1 MFPKFCPKCGAPL
14 KPGQEFCMECGT
26 HLDAWQGDDTVEPEP
41 EGVEEAVAEDDPT
54 LVVPEPEGGE
64 AADAEAEAT
73 EPAQDAPAPAH
84 HLRQGDA
91 AEHDA
96 PQDGASY
103 LPDLPSYGKP
113 QGFEVIDASSSPMRA
128 PVGTNP
134 TESRFERSDSFWTS
148 DKRVPIA
155 IIAATAVLVLL
166 IFLASSC
173 GTGFSDPQA
182 SKVTPR
188 AGSEQTSEGS
198 SNKDG
203 SSSKDEKSSSKE
215 SAAKKSSKKSSKKS
229 KKTDPDAGL
238 TDEEKTEKKAIK
250 QYSDKLAD
258 YRSKV
263 DAAVSDYKTLYTAD
277 RAQRT
282 AKREEVQGLISQ
294 LQADQDA
301 NNALAYQETAPFYNA
316 WVATGNCYN
325 DLLTAARRVDN
336 AWAIDLGFNYPSY
349 YPETLQTPFEQS
361 TSEGGDIYQALAD
374 YDSNYAQISFEK
386 SA

>member
-26 HLDAWQGDDTVEPEP
+26 HLDVWQDDDAVEPELADA
-41 EGVEEAVAEDDPT
+41 EEAVAEDDPT
-54 LVVPEPEGGE
+54 LVVTGPVKDEAAGKETHEPESAKDVP
-64 AADAEAEAT
+64 AA
-73 EPAQDAPAPAH
+73 AH
-84 HLRQGDA
+84 HLH
-91 AEHDA
+91 HDGATEQPA

-103 LPDLPSYGKP
+103 LPDLPNYGKP
-113 QGFEVIDASSSPMRA
+113 QGFDVIDASSSPMRA

-148 DKRVPIA
+148 DRRVPIA
-155 IIAATAVLVLL
+155 IIVATAVLVLL

-188 AGSEQTSEGS
+188 VDSGQTSES
-198 SNKDG
+198 STKKDG
-203 SSSKDEKSSSKE
+203 SSSAKDEKGSSK
-215 SAAKKSSKKSSKKS
+215 KDSKKSSKKS
-229 KKTDPDAGL
+229 KKKDPDAGL
-238 TDEEKTEKKAIK
+238 TDEEKAEKKAIK
-250 QYSDKLAD
+250 QYSDKLQD

-294 LQADQDA
+294 LQADLDA
-301 NNALAYQETAPFYNA
+301 NNALAYQETAPFYRA
-316 WVATGNCYN
+316 WIAVGNCYN
-325 DLLTAARRVDN
+325 DLLTAAQRVDN

-374 YDSNYAQISFEK
+374 YDSNYTQISFEK
-386 SA
+386 SE